1 MKILLFS
8 FCVWMQAISACGS
21 LISLYEFNGNF
32 SDSFSNNVDLVEYN
46 NASSVFNAGFW
57 TWTAAANPGGGLI
70 MDLNAPRASLYSIGL
85 RLKFDITSSGYRK
98 IIDFKNQAAD
108 DGLYFLNNTLT
119 FYPLIGS
126 STVVSNNT
134 FIDLVITR
142 DGSSVIS
149 VYANG
154 NSNPVFAFS
163 DSDNRGVAI
172 VTNSLARFRLFHDD
186 NLQTTEWSPGGTI
199 SEIRVWNHVLA
210 PSEIPGAFGTELTI
224 LRVFNSIFISWPS
237 SFTGFTLEENTNL
250 SLTSSWVAVPQ
261 NYVTNQAQIFVQI
274 PIGPGN
280 KFFRLKK

>member
-8 FCVWMQAISACGS
+8 FCVLMQVISASAS

-46 NASSVFNAGFW
+46 NASSIFNAGSW
-57 TWTAAANPGGGLI
+57 TWTATANPGGGLI

-85 RLKFDITSSGYRK
+85 RLKFDLTSSGYRK
-98 IIDFKNQAAD
+98 IIDFKNQTAD
-108 DGLYFLNNTLT
+108 DGLYFYNDSLS
-119 FYPLIGS
+119 FYPI
-126 STVVSNNT
+126 TVGGMVSNNT
-134 FIDLVITR
+134 FLDLVITR
-142 DGSSVIS
+142 DGSSVVS

-154 NSNPVFAFS
+154 NSNPLFTFA
-163 DSDNRGVAI
+163 DSDNRAVA
-172 VTNSLARFRLFHDD
+172 VTNSLARFHLFHDD
-186 NLQTTEWSPGGTI
+186 NTTAGEWSPGGTV

-237 SFTGFTLEENTNL
+237 SFKGFTLEENTNL
-250 SLTSSWVAVPQ
+250 SLTNSWVAVPQ

-280 KFFRLKK
+280 KFFRLRK